1 MGKRTFIAAAFLAV
15 VGFILASL
23 WPESE
28 AVKAIRRF
36 GRF

>member
-1 MGKRTFIAAAFLAV
+1 MGKRSILAAICLAI
-15 VGFILASL
+15 VGYILASL
-23 WPESE
+23 WPESD